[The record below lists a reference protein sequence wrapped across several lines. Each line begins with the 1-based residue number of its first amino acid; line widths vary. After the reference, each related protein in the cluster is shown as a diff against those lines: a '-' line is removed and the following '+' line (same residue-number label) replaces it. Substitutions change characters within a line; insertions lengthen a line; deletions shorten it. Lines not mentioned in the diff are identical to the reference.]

1 MAVKRAQ
8 FNLTQLPAGR
18 AGEAQPRTFL
28 RSQPRLSG
36 RTRDRDW
43 QRTSRNGASD
53 YDLLRKHVAV
63 ANRATRAAANGS
75 RPNLQIC
82 ANISTHNDVG
92 PCLFGNGDVCLARG
106 EAFIEFLHLPWPAPS
121 GNSSSADVFMRGS
134 PVDAADKNTARRADA
149 DATREWD
156 ENVAKVALAQ

>member
-1 MAVKRAQ
+1 
-8 FNLTQLPAGR
+8 
-18 AGEAQPRTFL
+18 
-28 RSQPRLSG
+28 
-36 RTRDRDW
+36 
-43 QRTSRNGASD
+43 
-53 YDLLRKHVAV
+53 
-63 ANRATRAAANGS
+63 
-75 RPNLQIC
+75 LQIC

-106 EAFIEFLHLPWPAPS
+106 EAFIEFDRNPAGKTTSANTGKHYGSATNLYLPWPAPS